1 MFSSFFYLP
10 KIPNSVKLWSSD
22 VSVTHFTAGLFLVFP
37 QFFVTT
43 IYIFIFQLLNLPT
56 CGAFW
61 GAWAWNISHSTESKK
76 FLHQRV
82 KTSRYV
88 FYLNY
93 LYDHLKLTPV
103 FYWSFFLNNYS
114 LAMNSCLSRRS
125 TLSCEPSINNN
136 YQLKGRHW

>member
-1 MFSSFFYLP
+1 MRRPTMYTVNLSVRINKCFHHFFTYL
-10 KIPNSVKLWSSD
+10 KFQTNIKLWSSD
-22 VSVTHFTAGLFLVFP
+22 FSVTHFTAGLFFSFP

-56 CGAFW
+56 CGAFR

-103 FYWSFFLNNYS
+103 FY
-114 LAMNSCLSRRS
+114 
-125 TLSCEPSINNN
+125 
-136 YQLKGRHW
+136 